1 MFVHIDCNNFFVSCE
16 LVSRPELQGTPVV
29 VANENENHGGIIL
42 ALNQEAKAVGLKR
55 GNPLFQVTKIIE
67 RNHVTVIDVHH
78 NLYHEISG
86 HIMDVVRQSEMVLD
100 FVQYSVDEFF
110 GVMPD
115 DDPTRLRNYLQQLKE
130 LIWQETSIPVSCGAG
145 LTYTLAKTATY
156 FAKHYKGYHGICVM
170 PADKRQQALLQVPA
184 KDIWGIGRRSIKALQ
199 QRNVETA
206 WAFTQLSEQVV
217 KSLFGIRGV
226 RTWSEL
232 KGIPALV
239 LTGKSARQ
247 QSIMYSRTFA
257 QMIGS
262 KEALLTQLNN
272 FTSAACRRL
281 RAQKSLC
288 TSVSLFVAT
297 NRHREDLP
305 QYHNDQTIRLHTA
318 TDDTIEISSAVK
330 VLLDRLF
337 RPGYLYKQAG
347 VILSGLQES
356 DGIQLDMFAD
366 NYVEESNR
374 RKKLMQVFDRINAK
388 HGSNKLHFSGQGEAS
403 GEQMAGFMRPHKI
416 EDDTD

>member
-1 MFVHIDCNNFFVSCE
+1 
-16 LVSRPELQGTPVV
+16 
-29 VANENENHGGIIL
+29 
-42 ALNQEAKAVGLKR
+42 
-55 GNPLFQVTKIIE
+55 
-67 RNHVTVIDVHH
+67 
-78 NLYHEISG
+78 
-86 HIMDVVRQSEMVLD
+86 
-100 FVQYSVDEFF
+100 
-110 GVMPD
+110 
-115 DDPTRLRNYLQQLKE
+115 
-130 LIWQETSIPVSCGAG
+130 
-145 LTYTLAKTATY
+145 
-156 FAKHYKGYHGICVM
+156 
-170 PADKRQQALLQVPA
+170 
-184 KDIWGIGRRSIKALQ
+184 
-199 QRNVETA
+199 
-206 WAFTQLSEQVV
+206 
-217 KSLFGIRGV
+217 
-226 RTWSEL
+226 
-232 KGIPALV
+232 
-239 LTGKSARQ
+239 
-247 QSIMYSRTFA
+247 MYSRTFA
-257 QMIGS
+257 QMIS
-262 KEALLTQLNN
+262 SQEALLTQLNN

-337 RPGYLYKQAG
+337 RSGYLYKQAG

-403 GEQMAGFMRPHKI
+403 DEQMAGFMRPHKI